1 MNAMQLNIETKDFHL
16 DHATCAPVMQAVGQ
30 LQHAELPLQDV
41 YISIEP
47 IETHFE
53 CVMRVSLEGRSG
65 FTFSAKNK
73 SPDGSVAECID
84 RLVEA
89 VTNKQS
95 FKAAN

>member
-1 MNAMQLNIETKDFHL
+1 MQLNIETKDFHL
-16 DHATCAPVMQAVGQ
+16 DHATCAPVMQAVGR
-30 LQHAELPLQDV
+30 LQHADLPLQDV
-41 YISIEP
+41 SISIEP

-95 FKAAN
+95 FKAAS